1 MYSKFLKKG
10 IALGVLTSAVLIPND
25 KVLAAEAKNAEG
37 VSTVN
42 INKGYLA
49 NATAEIERYV
59 ETELKNVYEDMAFT
73 QVEEGSYLFVRTEPS
88 QDSEWVGKLYEADAA
103 KVIGP
108 VGEWTQ
114 IESGNVTGYVKTEY
128 ILTGESA
135 EEKAKAIVAEK
146 KPEVDVET
154 LDEAKAEELA
164 AECFSYAESKEEEAA
179 RLAEEAAKAEEE
191 AKAAEAE
198 TVGNG
203 QAVVDYAMQFVGNPY
218 VWGGTSLT
226 NGADCSGFV
235 QSVYANF
242 GVSMPRTSSAMRS
255 AGTEVSYSEAVP
267 GDVICYEGHVGIYIG
282 NGQIVNAIDEAHGIG
297 VSSATYTNIITVRR
311 LLE

>member
-154 LDEAKAEELA
+154 LDEAKTEELA

-311 LLE
+311 LL